1 MPARESSASRGK
13 QCDEYPFRSTYEGA
27 YTGGHPTPRSW
38 DGCEMP
44 DPPRSGPSGFSRCFI
59 NGQQNGSAGGTLVG
73 FYKQQRML
81 GNDPFQVAFIE

>member
-1 MPARESSASRGK
+1 
-13 QCDEYPFRSTYEGA
+13 
-27 YTGGHPTPRSW
+27 
-38 DGCEMP
+38 MP